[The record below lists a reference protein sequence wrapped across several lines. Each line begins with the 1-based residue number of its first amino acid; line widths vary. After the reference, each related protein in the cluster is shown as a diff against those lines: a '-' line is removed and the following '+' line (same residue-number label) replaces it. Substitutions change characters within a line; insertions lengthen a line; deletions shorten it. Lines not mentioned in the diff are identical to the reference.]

1 MPIVPVPQR
10 RLDDYREAAGP
21 DAVERLRKAAAPLTG
36 AKVLHVNSTAFGGG
50 VAELLF
56 AQVPLMNDL
65 GIETVWQVIE
75 GAEDFFTV
83 TKFAHNGLDG
93 PQLKPFPIVELFAL
107 ASNSLASS
115 LSRKPSATF

>member
-1 MPIVPVPQR
+1 MLPIVPVPQR

-65 GIETVWQVIE
+65 GIETVWQGIA
-75 GAEDFFTV
+75 GSEDSFTV
-83 TKFAHNGLDG
+83 TQGPHNGHQGAEVPLRPD
-93 PQLKPFPIVELFAL
+93 I
-107 ASNSLASS
+107 
-115 LSRKPSATF
+115 